1 MRRICESVPVS
12 RVILRFLRISQEI
25 SQVDSTCENSVLK
38 HIYPSHCIRVLK
50 SVVLLLACLVLF
62 SRIISKFFVLT
73 IDNIHHGQTKSQ
85 HYIAGWSSEKVSRRG
100 VVSIQGLWPFPRSLS
115 HNVVERNVAGVSRK
129 QKKAHRPQYYI

>member
-1 MRRICESVPVS
+1 MS

-25 SQVDSTCENSVLK
+25 SQVDSTCENSVLG

-100 VVSIQGLWPFPRSLS
+100 VGSTYWQKRLQNANIHFPL
-115 HNVVERNVAGVSRK
+115 HGWN
-129 QKKAHRPQYYI
+129 KA

>member
-25 SQVDSTCENSVLK
+25 SQVDSTCENSVLG

-85 HYIAGWSSEKVSRRG
+85 HYIAGPSSEKVSRRG
-100 VVSIQGLWPFPRSLS
+100 VEFSEPDRSIDMEL
-115 HNVVERNVAGVSRK
+115 RK
-129 QKKAHRPQYYI
+129 IQLAQL

>member
-25 SQVDSTCENSVLK
+25 SQVDSTCENSVLG

-50 SVVLLLACLVLF
+50 KVLFYFLLVLF

-85 HYIAGWSSEKVSRRG
+85 HYIAGPSSEKVSRRG
-100 VVSIQGLWPFPRSLS
+100 VDDYLIEKIFKCRICSQESKRMHCIACSQIWVFRAVIMS
-115 HNVVERNVAGVSRK
+115 
-129 QKKAHRPQYYI
+129 